1 MLPGPRSRCARVHAR
16 PCQGCKPCPRTIA
29 ASGLVLA
36 TQEAGNV
43 TGQATDRDSGFRCRG
58 GPPRRHSVAVLLA
71 EAPGQIFG
79 QRVAVA
85 LPVGGAHEG
94 CDDVEVPVLDLA
106 GLAPEIGEAKVDIEL
121 QQVDAARALRHGKS
135 LEGKSDDIGA
145 PLALAG
151 WERSI
156 SGRPDCPLARAPQ
169 RRSRYCRC

>member
-1 MLPGPRSRCARVHAR
+1 
-16 PCQGCKPCPRTIA
+16 
-29 ASGLVLA
+29 
-36 TQEAGNV
+36 
-43 TGQATDRDSGFRCRG
+43 
-58 GPPRRHSVAVLLA
+58 LLA

-145 PLALAG
+145 PLALAA

-156 SGRPDCPLARAPQ
+156 SGRPECPLARAPK
-169 RRSRYCRC
+169 RRSSYYRSAAIPPARSTSRAASGWTIRGRSASAASLARPGSRAWDSRGRLRDRGPLRLGQARARLRPPARDE